1 MSLNNTK
8 KSLLI
13 VGCGKMGLSHL
24 VLFTPYIGKKNLIVV
39 EKKMLMRCILFFL
52 GYKTL
57 ASLPATLEKM
67 PGLRAVLV
75 ATPTRYHYEIAKWA
89 IEKKLNIFVEKPLT
103 LNPELSRDLV
113 FKANKAELISQV
125 GFVMRFMPSFVDLR
139 ALILSGELGEVKNYT
154 ASMRGYVMTPRI
166 APGSW
171 QGNYQLGG
179 GCLNEFGPH
188 LLDLCRFL
196 FGNIDSVMGAKM
208 GKIYSADADDWVTC
222 RLQHHTNLEG
232 NIELNWSDKT
242 LRKSVVQITVEFER
256 ASVYA
261 DSSGIALVDSP
272 LSIDLKKIQ
281 ESISR
286 RKYDVDFYLRGEEF
300 SLQAE
305 AFLHNSG
312 YTISAKTNHT
322 KDLGGDLSD
331 GLIVDELINQI
342 ASDLGY

>member
-1 MSLNNTK
+1 
-8 KSLLI
+8 
-13 VGCGKMGLSHL
+13 
-24 VLFTPYIGKKNLIVV
+24 
-39 EKKMLMRCILFFL
+39 
-52 GYKTL
+52 
-57 ASLPATLEKM
+57 
-67 PGLRAVLV
+67 
-75 ATPTRYHYEIAKWA
+75 
-89 IEKKLNIFVEKPLT
+89 
-103 LNPELSRDLV
+103 
-113 FKANKAELISQV
+113 
-125 GFVMRFMPSFVDLR
+125 
-139 ALILSGELGEVKNYT
+139 
-154 ASMRGYVMTPRI
+154 MTPRI